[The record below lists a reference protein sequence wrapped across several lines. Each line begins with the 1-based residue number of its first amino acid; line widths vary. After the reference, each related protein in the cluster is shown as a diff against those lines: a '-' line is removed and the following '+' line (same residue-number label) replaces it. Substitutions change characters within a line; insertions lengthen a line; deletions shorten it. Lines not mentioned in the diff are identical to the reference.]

1 METITAEAL
10 EKLNVMEL
18 RYESAQARLS
28 DSAVY
33 ADAER
38 LRELNKELRELS
50 PLVETYRN
58 WKKAGEARREAEET

>member
-1 METITAEAL
+1 MEKPNSEAL
-10 EKLNVMEL
+10 EKLKVMEL

-38 LRELNKELRELS
+38 LRTLNRELWS
-50 PLVETYRN
+50 C
-58 WKKAGEARREAEET
+58 RR